1 MPLTSRSLARRVFS
15 ASCSLFSIV
24 LLSAK
29 LYIPCLSDGGYS
41 NSSKYSSSFCLLLL
55 MAMLPIA
62 RLPNRYSSWCWLGYF
77 IELRLELADF

>member
-1 MPLTSRSLARRVFS
+1 
-15 ASCSLFSIV
+15 
-24 LLSAK
+24 
-29 LYIPCLSDGGYS
+29 
-41 NSSKYSSSFCLLLL
+41 LLLL